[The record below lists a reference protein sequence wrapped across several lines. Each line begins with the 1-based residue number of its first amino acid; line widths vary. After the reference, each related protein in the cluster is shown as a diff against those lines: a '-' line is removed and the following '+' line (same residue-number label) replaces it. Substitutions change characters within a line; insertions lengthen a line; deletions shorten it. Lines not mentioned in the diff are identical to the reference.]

1 MLLVSSLDVFDC
13 CGLAWGRDCPHA
25 DPDRVEAGRKDLGAL
40 GPFPCPEHTRPG
52 SGGKFVPLW
61 GTCDKPRPGSEPLTL
76 SPMDRKMEGAG
87 KGRWPWP
94 GVWEASGLFYARG
107 IPCTFCMSVLHPR
120 GSAWKIQER
129 GRPSP
134 ALLLLRGRGSCWRT
148 VVPVERDTGV
158 WGCLGG
164 PLPGPSPSSPSWGG
178 PGGPT
183 VLRPLK
189 PLVLSPPQETWL
201 RVWVVSTFPPSH
213 PLPTFPVAPRRGT
226 RLPSRRQRK
235 EKVFYIWYLFN
246 IPF

>member
-25 DPDRVEAGRKDLGAL
+25 DPDRVEAGRRDLGAL
-40 GPFPCPEHTRPG
+40 GPFPCPEHEKPG
-52 SGGKFVPLW
+52 PGGKFVPLW
-61 GTCDKPRPGSEPLTL
+61 GTCDKPRPGSEPLAL
-76 SPMDRKMEGAG
+76 SPMDRKTEGAG
-87 KGRWPWP
+87 KGHWPWP
-94 GVWEASGLFYARG
+94 GVWGASGLFYARG
-107 IPCTFCMSVLHPR
+107 IPCIFCMSALHPR
-120 GSAWKIQER
+120 GCAWKIQEH

-134 ALLLLRGRGSCWRT
+134 ALLLLRGSCWWT
-148 VVPVERDTGV
+148 VVLVERDTGV
-158 WGCLGG
+158 WGFGG
-164 PLPGPSPSSPSWGG
+164 LCPGLLPPPLPGAAQT
-178 PGGPT
+178 T

-201 RVWVVSTFPPSH
+201 RVWVVSPSPLSH